1 MLGKPKKNKLY
12 YVNITSYHMSK
23 EICKNSS
30 SLWTR
35 FWLWYDRHVTESLV
49 LTAFI
54 IYIQIPH
61 MFWNAD
67 LYLQTGVIS
76 RINPVADFFFYGV
89 DLIEVFPMIN
99 IGFLIYSRV
108 RKRGSKISKQI

>member
-1 MLGKPKKNKLY
+1 MEKELTNK
-12 YVNITSYHMSK
+12 TQSTW
-23 EICKNSS
+23 E
-30 SLWTR
+30 R
-35 FWLWYDRHVTESLV
+35 FWSWYDRHVPESLL

-67 LYLQTGVIS
+67 LYLETGMIS
-76 RINPVADFFFYGV
+76 RVNPVLDFFFYGV

-99 IGFLIYSRV
+99 IGFLIYSRI
-108 RKRGSKISKQI
+108 RKKKQPKINA

>member
-1 MLGKPKKNKLY
+1 MENELTKN
-12 YVNITSYHMSK
+12 TQSTW
-23 EICKNSS
+23 E
-30 SLWTR
+30 R
-35 FWLWYDRHVTESLV
+35 FWLWYDRHITESLV

-67 LYLQTGVIS
+67 LYLEAGMIS
-76 RINPVADFFFYGV
+76 RVNPVLDFVFYGV

-99 IGFLIYSRV
+99 IGFLIYSRI
-108 RKRGSKISKQI
+108 RKKNQSKISV